1 MVGKH
6 KHKKHLKIDFLNMDL
21 ETMMKSSWASGFPQF
36 MTEILEHM
44 DFEDLLK
51 TRLVST
57 TFHDFLMDQNQ
68 KRVWIQAAT
77 KVFLKFSQS
86 AYDIEKFPGLRNVFT
101 QDWFTEELKNR
112 FQQEWIEVLE
122 KIKETAT
129 IPQIIKICHILKE
142 IENPGK
148 FCEEPLMKLPLR
160 TDSMILEMSKMFV
173 GQDDNLSEQIMELHV
188 TPSMLD
194 CYYINLKKR
203 KESIAEDTFR
213 LG

>member
-1 MVGKH
+1 M
-6 KHKKHLKIDFLNMDL
+6 II
-21 ETMMKSSWASGFPQF
+21 SSSASGFPQF

-57 TFHDFLMDQNQ
+57 TFHNFLMNKNQ
-68 KRVWIQAAT
+68 RSIWIQAAS
-77 KVFLKFSQS
+77 KVFSKFFQS
-86 AYDIEKFPGLRNVFT
+86 AYDIEKFPGLRNMFLQV
-101 QDWFTEELKNR
+101 WFTEELKSR

-148 FCEEPLMKLPLR
+148 FFEETLMKRPLVAN
-160 TDSMILEMSKMFV
+160 SIKFEMSKIFV
-173 GQDDNLSEQIMELHV
+173 GTNDNLSEEIMKLHV
-188 TPSMLD
+188 TPSMYE
-194 CYYINLKKR
+194 CYHNQ
-203 KESIAEDTFR
+203 
-213 LG
+213 GVP